1 MILSISSG
9 AFCFLFHKLYVHIL
23 WLFFYWGCYFYYP
36 QDSSYIISNML
47 LVSVASISCNVF
59 YMYIHKWNDTIIYF
73 LLLSLSR
80 VTLIIWELI
89 IPCKTDGSYHLHT
102 DPNHCDLSPAL
113 PMKDDSMQRT
123 RALGFGMKQPLLMS
137 PHVWCGNYLLLYLS
151 PTPTGLYVQYLAQV
165 CIK

>member
-1 MILSISSG
+1 MTLSISSG

-80 VTLIIWELI
+80 ITLIIWELI
-89 IPCKTDGSYHLHT
+89 VARLMALTIYTLIQITVISHLHYQWRMTPCKGQGHWVLEWSR
-102 DPNHCDLSPAL
+102 PFSWV
-113 PMKDDSMQRT
+113 PMY
-123 RALGFGMKQPLLMS
+123 GVVIICFYICPPPPLDCMS
-137 PHVWCGNYLLLYLS
+137 STWHRC
-151 PTPTGLYVQYLAQV
+151 A
-165 CIK
+165 